1 MATQN
6 DKLDF
11 LDRVLKKLIQVSKD
25 IDSGKINSISL
36 NGKIYKKIK
45 PSSYQVEAAMIEF
58 ATSFDVGKQLKYS
71 MLNKEPYKT
80 LLNNAELEIS
90 KIGNCTTVDTDLDY
104 IALEYKYGVLAK
116 QYSML
121 KEKLANYEKE
131 RQKYMNNKALEDH
144 KPLIVSTDNSNN
156 SKINNILACL
166 LELASKD
173 FIINISRVNG
183 KSPEIWYEN
192 CEINKKLC
200 NYADLENLN
209 IELDEH
215 NRIIQKSILKI

>member
-58 ATSFDVGKQLKYS
+58 ATSFDIGKQLKYS

-192 CEINKKLC
+192 GEINKKLC